1 MSDKNSILLI
11 SDDKNFAEVLKSK
24 LIFLRKDDAIIT
36 SNFDE
41 AEQNLK
47 LSLANIVLVHEST
60 SKTETSELI
69 KFLRQNK
76 DICIILLA
84 NAYNEEFI
92 LTCYDIGIDDFA
104 MSNAEAF
111 ELVIRVVNNIKH
123 NSIKLQALQNSKIL
137 EQLHVTD
144 ETTGIYNYNYAQQ
157 VIENA
162 IDNNLYKDGIFMV
175 ISPSESTKLSFSLEK
190 MSNAISKSV
199 RVNDVVT
206 FGRGARFYVFLPKS
220 DINGALVVLNK
231 IKENYGENIEIC
243 AGISGIANKS
253 FSDFEK
259 DALQALSDALA
270 TNASYILANDK
281 EETLDEWLEDTENE
295 PQNYK
300 IFKQIFNKKLEKVIS
315 PVFFRLQK
323 MWENKLFETEIEQS
337 TSDGLC
343 AFHLKNKKQDS
354 TLRIIYPGFAKIIIT
369 ITHEGLD
376 SPENDEIQLPLTKV
390 TQKELI
396 NIIEN
401 FIKDFKN
408 TAE

>member
-69 KFLRQNK
+69 KILRQNK

-206 FGRGARFYVFLPKS
+206 FERGARFYIFLPKS

-270 TNASYILANDK
+270 TNASHILADDK

-323 MWENKLFETEIEQS
+323 TWENKLFETEIEQS

>member
-206 FGRGARFYVFLPKS
+206 FGRGARFYIFLPKS

>member
-104 MSNAEAF
+104 MSNAEVF

-206 FGRGARFYVFLPKS
+206 FGRGARFYIFLPKS

-270 TNASYILANDK
+270 TNASYILADDK

-323 MWENKLFETEIEQS
+323 TWENKLFETEIEQS

>member
-104 MSNAEAF
+104 MSNVEAF

-137 EQLHVTD
+137 EQLHVID

-206 FGRGARFYVFLPKS
+206 FGRGARFYIFLPKS

-253 FSDFEK
+253 YSDFEK

-270 TNASYILANDK
+270 TNASYILADDK

-323 MWENKLFETEIEQS
+323 TWENKLFETEIEQS

>member
-137 EQLHVTD
+137 EQLHVID

-206 FGRGARFYVFLPKS
+206 FGRGARFYIFLPKS

-270 TNASYILANDK
+270 TNASYILADDK

-323 MWENKLFETEIEQS
+323 TWENKLFETEIEQS

>member
-1 MSDKNSILLI
+1 
-11 SDDKNFAEVLKSK
+11 
-24 LIFLRKDDAIIT
+24 
-36 SNFDE
+36 
-41 AEQNLK
+41 
-47 LSLANIVLVHEST
+47 
-60 SKTETSELI
+60 
-69 KFLRQNK
+69 
-76 DICIILLA
+76 
-84 NAYNEEFI
+84 
-92 LTCYDIGIDDFA
+92 

-175 ISPSESTKLSFSLEK
+175 ISPSERTKLSFSLEK

-206 FGRGARFYVFLPKS
+206 FGHGARFYIFLPKS

-253 FSDFEK
+253 FNDFEK

-270 TNASYILANDK
+270 TNASYILADDK

-323 MWENKLFETEIEQS
+323 TWENKLFETEIEQS

>member
-190 MSNAISKSV
+190 ISNAISKSV

-206 FGRGARFYVFLPKS
+206 FGRGARFYIFLPKS

-270 TNASYILANDK
+270 TNASYILADDK

-323 MWENKLFETEIEQS
+323 KWENKLFETEIEQS

-408 TAE
+408 TTE

>member
-144 ETTGIYNYNYAQQ
+144 EATGIYNYNYAQQ

-162 IDNNLYKDGIFMV
+162 IDNNLYKNGIFMV

-206 FGRGARFYVFLPKS
+206 FGRGARFYIFLPKS

-323 MWENKLFETEIEQS
+323 TWENKLFETEIEQS
-337 TSDGLC
+337 TSNGLC

>member
-47 LSLANIVLVHEST
+47 LSLANIVLVHENT

-206 FGRGARFYVFLPKS
+206 FGRGARFYIFLPKS

-231 IKENYGENIEIC
+231 IKVPH
-243 AGISGIANKS
+243 K
-253 FSDFEK
+253 
-259 DALQALSDALA
+259 
-270 TNASYILANDK
+270 
-281 EETLDEWLEDTENE
+281 
-295 PQNYK
+295 
-300 IFKQIFNKKLEKVIS
+300 
-315 PVFFRLQK
+315 
-323 MWENKLFETEIEQS
+323 
-337 TSDGLC
+337 
-343 AFHLKNKKQDS
+343 
-354 TLRIIYPGFAKIIIT
+354 
-369 ITHEGLD
+369 
-376 SPENDEIQLPLTKV
+376 
-390 TQKELI
+390 
-396 NIIEN
+396 
-401 FIKDFKN
+401 
-408 TAE
+408 

>member
-84 NAYNEEFI
+84 KAYNEEFI

-206 FGRGARFYVFLPKS
+206 FGRGARFYIFLPKS
-220 DINGALVVLNK
+220 DINDALVVLNK

-270 TNASYILANDK
+270 TNASYILADDK

-323 MWENKLFETEIEQS
+323 TWENKLFETEIEQS

>member
-24 LIFLRKDDAIIT
+24 LIFLRKDDTIIT

-206 FGRGARFYVFLPKS
+206 FGRGARFYIFLPKS

-270 TNASYILANDK
+270 TNASYILADDK

-323 MWENKLFETEIEQS
+323 TWENKLFETEIEQS

>member
-69 KFLRQNK
+69 KFLRKNK

-137 EQLHVTD
+137 EQLQVTD

-206 FGRGARFYVFLPKS
+206 FGRGARFYIFLPKS

-270 TNASYILANDK
+270 TNASYILADDK

-323 MWENKLFETEIEQS
+323 TWENKLFETEIEQS

>member
-137 EQLHVTD
+137 EQLHVID

-190 MSNAISKSV
+190 MSNTISKSV

-206 FGRGARFYVFLPKS
+206 FGRGARFYIFLPKS
-220 DINGALVVLNK
+220 GINGALVVLNK

-270 TNASYILANDK
+270 TNASYILADDK

-323 MWENKLFETEIEQS
+323 TWENKLFETEIEQS

>member
-1 MSDKNSILLI
+1 
-11 SDDKNFAEVLKSK
+11 
-24 LIFLRKDDAIIT
+24 
-36 SNFDE
+36 
-41 AEQNLK
+41 
-47 LSLANIVLVHEST
+47 
-60 SKTETSELI
+60 
-69 KFLRQNK
+69 
-76 DICIILLA
+76 
-84 NAYNEEFI
+84 
-92 LTCYDIGIDDFA
+92 
-104 MSNAEAF
+104 
-111 ELVIRVVNNIKH
+111 
-123 NSIKLQALQNSKIL
+123 
-137 EQLHVTD
+137 
-144 ETTGIYNYNYAQQ
+144 
-157 VIENA
+157 
-162 IDNNLYKDGIFMV
+162 
-175 ISPSESTKLSFSLEK
+175 

-206 FGRGARFYVFLPKS
+206 FGRGARFYIFLPKS

-270 TNASYILANDK
+270 TNASYILADDK

-323 MWENKLFETEIEQS
+323 TWENKLFETEIEQS

>member
-24 LIFLRKDDAIIT
+24 LIFLIKDDAIIT

-206 FGRGARFYVFLPKS
+206 FGRGARFYIFLPKS

-270 TNASYILANDK
+270 TNASYILADDK

-323 MWENKLFETEIEQS
+323 TWENKLFETEIEQS
-337 TSDGLC
+337 TSEGLC

>member
-11 SDDKNFAEVLKSK
+11 SDNKNFAEVLKSK

-206 FGRGARFYVFLPKS
+206 FGRGARFYIFLPKS

>member
-24 LIFLRKDDAIIT
+24 LIFLRKDDAIIA

-137 EQLHVTD
+137 EQLHVID

-206 FGRGARFYVFLPKS
+206 FGRGARFYIFLPKS

-270 TNASYILANDK
+270 TNASYILADDK

-323 MWENKLFETEIEQS
+323 TWENKLFETEIEQS

>member
-206 FGRGARFYVFLPKS
+206 FGRGARFYIFLPKS

-270 TNASYILANDK
+270 TNASYILADDK

-323 MWENKLFETEIEQS
+323 TWENKLFETEIEQS

-343 AFHLKNKKQDS
+343 AFHLKNQKQDS

>member
-47 LSLANIVLVHEST
+47 LSLANIVLIHEST

-144 ETTGIYNYNYAQQ
+144 EATGIYNYNYAQQ

-206 FGRGARFYVFLPKS
+206 FGRGARFYIFLPKS

-270 TNASYILANDK
+270 TNASYILADDK

-323 MWENKLFETEIEQS
+323 TWENKLFETEIEQS

-401 FIKDFKN
+401 FIKNFKN